1 MYKSKNEINSL
12 KKVASVD
19 YDSCIECQSCI
30 GNCPVEAIFM
40 TDKGH
45 AKVSY
50 KDCIN
55 CGACI
60 DSCPVN
66 AISSITIELK

>member
-1 MYKSKNEINSL
+1 MEKS
-12 KKVASVD
+12 VASVN

-50 KDCIN
+50 KDCIG
-55 CGACI
+55 CGNCI
-60 DSCPVN
+60 DSCPVQ
-66 AISSITIELK
+66 AISSITIDINI